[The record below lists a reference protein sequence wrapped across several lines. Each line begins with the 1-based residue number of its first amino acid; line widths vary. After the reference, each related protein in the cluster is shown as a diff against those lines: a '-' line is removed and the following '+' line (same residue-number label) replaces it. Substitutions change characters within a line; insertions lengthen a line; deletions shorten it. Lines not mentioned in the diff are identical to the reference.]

1 MRMPRESSNTIK
13 PISRFRRTAMT
24 GLFVALVAA
33 LGVGTGIVRAQLS
46 NTFSTTTT
54 VPPGATMSTV
64 VSTPG
69 VTITGSTPISGCPTT
84 GLGTASVTYTC
95 AASSG
100 GISVGTPIIQTF
112 AGAGGAVAETV
123 TYNAN
128 GPVTGAAAVATATTA
143 TGNCTTPASVGA
155 TVTCGTQTTAETV
168 PTGTLNVTVTGA
180 GGQSV
185 QITAAPSTL
194 GSCPLTSSLPSAT
207 AAAPTPVV
215 ITYTCGGGESV
226 PTGTN
231 TSLTVQTTIAIGQP
245 TTTAIA
251 NANAPIPATAAIPSP
266 TTQSLSAGAT
276 GPTIASILPNSGG
289 QGTVVTVTGTN
300 LGATS
305 AINFGTTPGTNLVCS
320 SGGTSCTVTAPF
332 VASGTS
338 ANVTVVTPGGT
349 SNPVAFTFTGGGVTP
364 GTGVAVSYA
373 SGWNIVG
380 GPTGTVV
387 PAAVGPLYTYQ
398 AGNTAYQQ
406 LPPGS
411 TLTAGQGYW
420 AYFNSAT
427 SGNIPTAAGQT
438 LTITLPAGNWIM
450 VGNPGNTSAT
460 VTGADVVYTYNAT
473 AGYQQTTTLL
483 PGQGGWAISVLGGS
497 ATVKNQ

>member
-1 MRMPRESSNTIK
+1 
-13 PISRFRRTAMT
+13 
-24 GLFVALVAA
+24 
-33 LGVGTGIVRAQLS
+33 
-46 NTFSTTTT
+46 
-54 VPPGATMSTV
+54 
-64 VSTPG
+64 
-69 VTITGSTPISGCPTT
+69 
-84 GLGTASVTYTC
+84 
-95 AASSG
+95 
-100 GISVGTPIIQTF
+100 
-112 AGAGGAVAETV
+112 
-123 TYNAN
+123 
-128 GPVTGAAAVATATTA
+128 
-143 TGNCTTPASVGA
+143 
-155 TVTCGTQTTAETV
+155 
-168 PTGTLNVTVTGA
+168 
-180 GGQSV
+180 
-185 QITAAPSTL
+185 
-194 GSCPLTSSLPSAT
+194 
-207 AAAPTPVV
+207 
-215 ITYTCGGGESV
+215 
-226 PTGTN
+226 
-231 TSLTVQTTIAIGQP
+231 
-245 TTTAIA
+245 
-251 NANAPIPATAAIPSP
+251 
-266 TTQSLSAGAT
+266 
-276 GPTIASILPNSGG
+276 
-289 QGTVVTVTGTN
+289 VVTVTGTN